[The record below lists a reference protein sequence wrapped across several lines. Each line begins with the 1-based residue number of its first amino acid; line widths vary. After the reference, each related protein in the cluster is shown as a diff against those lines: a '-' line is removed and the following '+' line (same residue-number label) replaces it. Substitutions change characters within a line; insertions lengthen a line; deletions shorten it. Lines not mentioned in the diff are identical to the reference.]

1 MTPQV
6 ILYERKGG
14 KKAEKKEYDLEDPEL
29 SSEWREH
36 WLMMCATLERGLLVL
51 DAWSVLY
58 YQSHS
63 AVSCLVLQT

>member
-14 KKAEKKEYDLEDPEL
+14 KKAENKEYDLEDPEL

-36 WLMMCATLERGLLVL
+36 WLMVCATLDRGLLFILV
-51 DAWSVLY
+51 
-58 YQSHS
+58 
-63 AVSCLVLQT
+63 CLMYVCPL